1 MKIGELAARTD
12 LSIDTLRYYEK
23 LGLITPPRRI
33 GGQRIYDEAAVG
45 WIGFLKALKA
55 TGMNLNDMKRY
66 ALMRARGVQTAAP
79 RRQMLERQRE
89 IVRARIAELQDCL
102 TLLDHKIDNYHAI
115 EAEHVRAD
123 EKRRAS
129 R

>member
-33 GGQRIYDEAAVG
+33 GGQRVYDETAPG
-45 WIGFLKALKA
+45 WIAFLKALKA
-55 TGMNLNDMKRY
+55 TGMSLHDMKRY
-66 ALMRARGVQTAAP
+66 ALMRARGAETAAP
-79 RRQMLERQRE
+79 RRTMLERQRA
-89 IVRARIAELQDCL
+89 IVRDRIAELQDCL
-102 TLLDHKIDNYHAI
+102 AMLDHKIDNYHAI
-115 EAEHVRAD
+115 EAEHARTDA
-123 EKRRAS
+123 RRAN

>member
-23 LGLITPPRRI
+23 LGLIVPPHRI

-45 WIGFLKALKA
+45 WIAFLKALKA
-55 TGMNLNDMKRY
+55 TGMSLDDIKRY
-66 ALMRARGVQTAAP
+66 ALMRARGTETAAP
-79 RRQMLERQRE
+79 RREMLERQRG

-102 TLLDHKIDNYHAI
+102 TVLDHKIDNYHAI
-115 EAEHVRAD
+115 EAEHARAD
-123 EKRRAS
+123 ARRAN